1 MKFHVKP
8 EVRGWLTA
16 LGGSHGTGSTVER
29 VFESGR
35 GSLLGTYA
43 EWLLQEGIPAG
54 LLSPTEAG
62 RIGSRHVEDSLSFL
76 AGWPDAAPVTLHDA
90 GSGGGLPGIPL
101 AIVLPDTR
109 VVLVERSEKRARL
122 LRRAVRILELQN
134 IEVLTGELE
143 RLQNCEAI
151 VMRGVLRPEAGVAW
165 MRRALRQGG
174 VGVIGLSRRE
184 SPVFE
189 QPVLGGAIVEVSVL
203 DPPGWLLIIRKR
215 GH

>member
-1 MKFHVKP
+1 
-8 EVRGWLTA
+8 
-16 LGGSHGTGSTVER
+16 
-29 VFESGR
+29 
-35 GSLLGTYA
+35 
-43 EWLLQEGIPAG
+43 
-54 LLSPTEAG
+54 
-62 RIGSRHVEDSLSFL
+62 
-76 AGWPDAAPVTLHDA
+76 LHDA